1 MTSPAPGPD
10 ETSAEAHALA
20 LLHEADDAIVAGV
33 ERELAGWVQRSVAH
47 ILDGWREVAPDAL
60 DADARAQAERDA
72 ATAGAAARTRVAAEL
87 QALFALDPEEQ
98 RATPLQVVRT
108 AHREP
113 TALLSSLG
121 VPHVVRDEFD
131 ERSFPDDVYGLV
143 PHTLGDLGDPELGPL
158 HLAWGMAKTRLLKV
172 RRAL

>member
-1 MTSPAPGPD
+1 MTSPDASSD
-10 ETSAEAHALA
+10 EQHALA
-20 LLHEADDAIVAGV
+20 LLREADDAILTGVA
-33 ERELAGWVQRSVAH
+33 RELPGWVARGVAR
-47 ILDGWREVAPDAL
+47 ILDAWSEL
-60 DADARAQAERDA
+60 DSAARARADRDA
-72 ATAGAAARTRVAAEL
+72 EAAGEAARVRVVAEL
-87 QALFALDPEEQ
+87 RTLFALDPEQQ

-121 VPHVVRDEFD
+121 VPHVVRDQFE

-172 RRAL
+172 RRDL

>member
-1 MTSPAPGPD
+1 MTADPASPEEHA
-10 ETSAEAHALA
+10 ALA
-20 LLHEADDAIVAGV
+20 LLREADDAIVAGV
-33 ERELAGWVQRSVAH
+33 ERELPGWVERSVAR
-47 ILDGWREVAPDAL
+47 ILDAWNRL
-60 DADARAQAERDA
+60 DAAARAQAAHDA
-72 ATAGAAARTRVAAEL
+72 VTVGAAARARVVAEL

-113 TALLSSLG
+113 TALLESLG

-131 ERSFPDDVYGLV
+131 ERSFPDDVYGLA
-143 PHTLGDLGDPELGPL
+143 PHTLGDLGDPDLGPL

-172 RRAL
+172 RRQF